1 MVPLFGTLYHPSQFD
16 SVKATLNRNDP
27 IMWLPQAVLVVDHQ
41 RCPLAF
47 AVPPSVS
54 KRRAQ
59 LEYLSS
65 LSCFF
70 FWVRDTPSHRLK
82 LGTLGCNPNPG
93 FFLHRLVLDPVVGM
107 YSTGISELG
116 GYQVHGGL
124 WLRLMV
130 SCSKYTELSFQPPP
144 HGRGAKQPI

>member
-1 MVPLFGTLYHPSQFD
+1 VLTSVRRAVGLIAGAWVGALFGTLYHPSQFD

-65 LSCFF
+65 LLFF
-70 FWVRDTPSHRLK
+70 FS
-82 LGTLGCNPNPG
+82 GCVTHHHSG
-93 FFLHRLVLDPVVGM
+93 
-107 YSTGISELG
+107 
-116 GYQVHGGL
+116 
-124 WLRLMV
+124 
-130 SCSKYTELSFQPPP
+130 
-144 HGRGAKQPI
+144 